1 MTMETDRSLAAS
13 QDLGLAQKPPMNKY
27 ALCCALLASMTSV
40 LLGYDIGVMSGAII
54 FIQEDLK
61 LTDVEIEILA
71 GILSVYSLVGSFAAG
86 RTSDVIGRR
95 YTIVVAGVFFLA
107 GSLFMGFAASYTL
120 LMMGRFIAGIGV
132 GFGLMIAPC
141 YTAELAPSSSRG
153 LLTSLS
159 EVFINV
165 GILLGY
171 VSNLAF
177 SGLPLDL
184 GWRIMLGIGVIPSLF
199 IIFGVLAM
207 PESPRWLVLQG
218 RIKDAKK
225 VLGKT
230 SESEEEAASRLADI
244 KSAVGIPE
252 DCDDD
257 VVSVPKHQ
265 SNGSG
270 VFKELL
276 FKPTPSV
283 RHIVIAVIGINFF
296 QQSIGIDAVVL
307 YSPRIFAKAG
317 ITSSGKQL
325 LCTVGVG
332 IMKTLFILVATFT
345 LDRIGRRPLLLS
357 TIFAMFLSLFCLG
370 TGLTVVDQVGDT
382 ATWAIGLSVVAVLAY
397 VASFSVGMGPILWV
411 YCSEILP
418 LRLRAQGTG
427 IGVAVNRLF
436 SGTVSMTFLS
446 LSKALTI
453 GGAFYLFAG
462 ISVVAWLFVFFLLPE
477 TRGRNLEDT
486 ERLFGDLS
494 WKKKEKQLASAKASI

>member
-1 MTMETDRSLAAS
+1 MTKETDRSPATVSSLDLAK
-13 QDLGLAQKPPMNKY
+13 KPQMNKY
-27 ALCCALLASMTSV
+27 VLGCALLASMTSV
-40 LLGYDIGVMSGAII
+40 LLGYDIGVMSGAIM

-71 GILSVYSLVGSFAAG
+71 GILSLYSLLGSFSAG
-86 RTSDVIGRR
+86 RTSDYIGRR
-95 YTIVVAGVFFLA
+95 YTIVIAGLFFFV
-107 GSLFMGFAASYTL
+107 GSLFMGLAPSYTY
-120 LMMGRFIAGIGV
+120 LMIGRFVAGIGV

-141 YTAELAPSSSRG
+141 YTAELSPASSRG

-171 VSNLAF
+171 VSNWSF
-177 SGLPLDL
+177 SKLPLDL
-184 GWRIMLGIGVIPSLF
+184 GWRLMLGIGVIPSLF
-199 IIFGVLAM
+199 IIFGILLM

-218 RIKDAKK
+218 RVKDAKK
-225 VLGKT
+225 VLEKT
-230 SESEEEAASRLADI
+230 SDTPEEAASRLEDI
-244 KSAVGIPE
+244 KSAAGIPE
-252 DCDDD
+252 DCNDD
-257 VVSVPKHQ
+257 VVSVPKHH

-270 VFKELL
+270 VYKELL
-276 FKPTPSV
+276 FNPTRPV
-283 RHIVIAVIGINFF
+283 RHIVIALIGLNFF

-317 ITSSGKQL
+317 ITSKDNQL
-325 LCTVGVG
+325 LCTVAVG

-357 TIFAMFLSLFCLG
+357 TIFAMFLSLVCLA
-370 TGLTVVDQVGDT
+370 TGLTVVNQVGDSV
-382 ATWAIGLSVVAVLAY
+382 TWAIALAIAAVLTY
-397 VASFSVGMGPILWV
+397 VASFSVGLGPVLWV

-427 IGVAVNRLF
+427 LGVAVNRLI

-453 GGAFYLFAG
+453 GGSFFLFAG
-462 ISVVAWLFVFFLLPE
+462 ITVVAWLFVFFMLPE

-486 ERLFGDLS
+486 EKLFGDLN
-494 WKKKEKQLASAKASI
+494 WKKKEMQLASANSSI